1 MRAAQSLIRAQI
13 LSLQECAACCASKYT
28 QGFKKRPVVLARFLQ
43 QTSPGPVPY
52 LSYGAQKKKKKMV
65 QVSRSPKLWSP
76 NPPGQEEGFPWT
88 LQIHT
93 WGGGITSG
101 RSSPSFLSTLKLLKP
116 FRTQDAYLMGSPG
129 HLLPPFV
136 GFTLG
141 KLGCTPG
148 CTWFRKPPRYGKDS
162 LQSSFHN

>member
-1 MRAAQSLIRAQI
+1 
-13 LSLQECAACCASKYT
+13 
-28 QGFKKRPVVLARFLQ
+28 
-43 QTSPGPVPY
+43 
-52 LSYGAQKKKKKMV
+52 MV

-93 WGGGITSG
+93 LGGGIASG

-116 FRTQDAYLMGSPG
+116 FQTQGAYLMGSPG

-141 KLGCTPG
+141 KLGV
-148 CTWFRKPPRYGKDS
+148 
-162 LQSSFHN
+162 LQAAHGSGNHLALERIACNLLPTTRGTLSEKR